1 MIRVA
6 IVEDDPVYQR
16 QLRQYLERYEA
27 ERGQAFEILTFGSG
41 QEIAYHYDA
50 SFDIILMDIEMGA
63 VSGMEAAEIIRTMDQ
78 DVVIMFITNSP
89 QYAIRG
95 YAVEALDYVLKPIAY
110 FAFAERLSRAIER
123 MGKRQKP
130 APIHGD
136 RRPERPVRK
145 RPGQRYRGGLPD
157 PGAGAADDRSVR
169 QPAQG
174 LCADSGGQPVCR
186 DRAAPKRTAGHHQGG
201 HPKSWLR
208 RQKHCGHR
216 GKVRRIGHSGGE
228 GRSV

>member
-123 MGKRQKP
+123 
-130 APIHGD
+130 
-136 RRPERPVRK
+136 
-145 RPGQRYRGGLPD
+145 
-157 PGAGAADDRSVR
+157 
-169 QPAQG
+169 
-174 LCADSGGQPVCR
+174 
-186 DRAAPKRTAGHHQGG
+186 
-201 HPKSWLR
+201 
-208 RQKHCGHR
+208 
-216 GKVRRIGHSGGE
+216 IGHSGGE